1 MSDDQEQEYFSDGI
15 SEDIITA
22 LSKISK
28 LFVVARNS
36 TFTYK
41 GRAVDI
47 KQVGREQGV
56 RYVLEGSVRR
66 SGDQLRITAQLI
78 DATTG
83 DHIWAQRYDRVVQD
97 VFALQDE
104 ITREVTSA
112 LQVELTEGEQAHVW
126 ASGTSSFEA
135 WEIVIQISEL
145 IDSHRKS
152 DVLRGRHLAEQA
164 LQLDEHYAAAWTLL
178 GWSHW
183 VEAFNGWSET
193 PDGSLDLAMSAATR
207 ARSIDDSN
215 PDTLALFAFIN
226 LSRRNYD
233 QAFDLVERAMTLG
246 PNNSVVAALAANVAL
261 YCNRPQ
267 DGVMLLKKA
276 MRLCPIYPAWY
287 VGDLAWAYLL
297 MDRLEDAIA
306 SAQEA
311 IKIDPDYIHT
321 YTVLA
326 QAYVELGHE
335 QEARAAVGNILRIDS
350 KYSLRTFVETQ
361 PCRDAEV
368 LDRLVESLRKAG
380 LPE

>member
-1 MSDDQEQEYFSDGI
+1 
-15 SEDIITA
+15 
-22 LSKISK
+22 
-28 LFVVARNS
+28 
-36 TFTYK
+36 
-41 GRAVDI
+41 
-47 KQVGREQGV
+47 
-56 RYVLEGSVRR
+56 
-66 SGDQLRITAQLI
+66 
-78 DATTG
+78 
-83 DHIWAQRYDRVVQD
+83 
-97 VFALQDE
+97 
-104 ITREVTSA
+104 
-112 LQVELTEGEQAHVW
+112 
-126 ASGTSSFEA
+126 
-135 WEIVIQISEL
+135 
-145 IDSHRKS
+145 
-152 DVLRGRHLAEQA
+152 
-164 LQLDEHYAAAWTLL
+164 
-178 GWSHW
+178 
-183 VEAFNGWSET
+183 
-193 PDGSLDLAMSAATR
+193 
-207 ARSIDDSN
+207 
-215 PDTLALFAFIN
+215 
-226 LSRRNYD
+226 
-233 QAFDLVERAMTLG
+233 MTLG